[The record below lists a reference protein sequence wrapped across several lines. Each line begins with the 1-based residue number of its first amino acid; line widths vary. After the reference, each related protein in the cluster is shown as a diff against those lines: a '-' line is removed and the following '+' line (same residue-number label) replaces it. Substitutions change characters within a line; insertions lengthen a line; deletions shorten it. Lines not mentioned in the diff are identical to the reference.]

1 MARLGIGTGT
11 NANDGSGDNLRAAG
25 GKINDNFS
33 EIYNYFGDGT
43 NLNFVSGSW
52 NVVNSGINTLS
63 SVGIGTTN
71 PRFTLEVGA
80 VGASGTSLFVNGD
93 AGVTGNVN
101 VSGVSTF
108 AGNITVNGNITG
120 DDASNI
126 SGINSATATSL
137 FGDHLVVSGVST
149 FNDNLEL
156 SGANLLFGLSS
167 GASDD
172 RLKFHNSEIYQDTLG
187 FRIIGNTGG
196 ISLRAD
202 GTNTWSNSAG
212 NEDYIVAIANAG
224 VSLYYNNS
232 KKFETTN
239 TGSVV
244 TGILTATSFSGDGS
258 SLTGVG
264 NTGYINA
271 TNLEVAGIST
281 FNNAVNVNADM
292 TFDGAGNNLRLND
305 NSVLELGTDND
316 FNIFHNS
323 NVSVIRDG
331 GTGGLLIDSDN
342 EIKLAKNGTG
352 SDSMAVFTVDGP
364 VELYHDNSKKF
375 ETTSTG
381 SVVTGILTATSFSG
395 DGSSLTGVG
404 NTGYINATNLVV
416 SGVSTFNNNVIIDGS
431 GDIRFEGT
439 GDLRLGDSNA
449 LYVGT
454 GSDLQIYHNGQDSV
468 IRDNG
473 TGDLNLITD
482 SNIWMGPIGAGNTS
496 AKFTPG
502 GASELYYSGNKK
514 IETTNTGSV
523 VTGILTATSFSGDG
537 SSLTGPSRSDV
548 SAATGSIGIGT
559 TTNISITAHKSYGL
573 LKVGISSAAWVRL
586 YVDEASRTSDANR
599 SYLVDPAAGS
609 GLIAEVRTETT
620 GISTFLMTPGVI
632 GWNNDVSVGSTVYA
646 AVTNNE
652 TEAANITVTL
662 SVVRIEG

>member
-71 PRFTLEVGA
+71 PRFSLEVGA

-149 FNDNLEL
+149 FNNDVTVDGGNVTFTSQGDQLIFTADA
-156 SGANLLFGLSS
+156 SNP
-167 GASDD
+167 ASDGGCI
-172 RLKFHNSEIYQDTLG
+172 EISTSGSGTAKISGNANQLRIYNIQDANHSIDMRAGAYTFQDESAEYYALFYNG
-187 FRIIGNTGG
+187 AVKLYHPNT
-196 ISLRAD
+196 
-202 GTNTWSNSAG
+202 AG
-212 NEDYIVAIANAG
+212 SITDQK
-224 VSLYYNNS
+224 L
-232 KKFETTN
+232 ETTSD
-239 TGSVV
+239 GVIV
-244 TGILTATSFSGDGS
+244 TGVCTATSFSGDGS
-258 SLTGVG
+258 L
-264 NTGYINA
+264 
-271 TNLEVAGIST
+271 
-281 FNNAVNVNADM
+281 
-292 TFDGAGNNLRLND
+292 
-305 NSVLELGTDND
+305 
-316 FNIFHNS
+316 
-323 NVSVIRDG
+323 
-331 GTGGLLIDSDN
+331 
-342 EIKLAKNGTG
+342 
-352 SDSMAVFTVDGP
+352 
-364 VELYHDNSKKF
+364 
-375 ETTSTG
+375 
-381 SVVTGILTATSFSG
+381 
-395 DGSSLTGVG
+395 
-404 NTGYINATNLVV
+404 
-416 SGVSTFNNNVIIDGS
+416 
-431 GDIRFEGT
+431 
-439 GDLRLGDSNA
+439 
-449 LYVGT
+449 
-454 GSDLQIYHNGQDSV
+454 
-468 IRDNG
+468 
-473 TGDLNLITD
+473 
-482 SNIWMGPIGAGNTS
+482 
-496 AKFTPG
+496 
-502 GASELYYSGNKK
+502 
-514 IETTNTGSV
+514 
-523 VTGILTATSFSGDG
+523 
-537 SSLTGPSRSDV
+537 LTGPSRSDV
-548 SAATGSIGIGT
+548 SAATGSIGIGS

-652 TEAANITVTL
+652 TESANITVTL

>member
-137 FGDHLVVSGVST
+137 FGDHLVVSG
-149 FNDNLEL
+149 
-156 SGANLLFGLSS
+156 
-167 GASDD
+167 
-172 RLKFHNSEIYQDTLG
+172 
-187 FRIIGNTGG
+187 
-196 ISLRAD
+196 
-202 GTNTWSNSAG
+202 
-212 NEDYIVAIANAG
+212 
-224 VSLYYNNS
+224 
-232 KKFETTN
+232 
-239 TGSVV
+239 
-244 TGILTATSFSGDGS
+244 
-258 SLTGVG
+258 
-264 NTGYINA
+264 
-271 TNLEVAGIST
+271 IST
-281 FNNAVNVNADM
+281 F
-292 TFDGAGNNLRLND
+292 
-305 NSVLELGTDND
+305 LGKTRILDD
-316 FNIFHNS
+316 VEFH
-323 NVSVIRDG
+323 V
-331 GTGGLLIDSDN
+331 GTN
-342 EIKLAKNGTG
+342 
-352 SDSMAVFTVDGP
+352 
-364 VELYHDNSKKF
+364 
-375 ETTSTG
+375 
-381 SVVTGILTATSFSG
+381 
-395 DGSSLTGVG
+395 GSSGEYKFYRDSG
-404 NTGYINATNLVV
+404 NTLNVLYEDISGGEARFISNL
-416 SGVSTFNNNVIIDGS
+416 S
-431 GDIRFEGT
+431 
-439 GDLRLGDSNA
+439 GDSNA
-449 LYVGT
+449 AFHFFKASTALARFSVNSTQLY
-454 GSDLQIYHNGQDSV
+454 S
-468 IRDNG
+468 
-473 TGDLNLITD
+473 
-482 SNIWMGPIGAGNTS
+482 
-496 AKFTPG
+496 G
-502 GASELYYSGNKK
+502 GAPRFD
-514 IETTNTGSV
+514 TTGGGVSITGTSTCTGSV
-523 VTGILTATSFSGDG
+523 QVGSGQSFGSSTGSAAVYYGDG

>member
-149 FNDNLEL
+149 LGIVTGATYFGTTATLNGGINANAIAL
-156 SGANLLFGLSS
+156 SGLSTASQGFDFKSTSPVRIGPSNQISISHNTSAATIANDTGELYLR
-167 GASDD
+167 GATGIRLQKEGGGYDD
-172 RLKFHNSEIYQDTLG
+172 IIKGVADGAVEIYYD
-187 FRIIGNTGG
+187 
-196 ISLRAD
+196 D
-202 GTNTWSNSAG
+202 
-212 NEDYIVAIANAG
+212 
-224 VSLYYNNS
+224 S
-232 KKFETTN
+232 KK
-239 TGSVV
+239 
-244 TGILTATSFSGDGS
+244 L
-258 SLTGVG
+258 
-264 NTGYINA
+264 
-271 TNLEVAGIST
+271 
-281 FNNAVNVNADM
+281 
-292 TFDGAGNNLRLND
+292 
-305 NSVLELGTDND
+305 
-316 FNIFHNS
+316 
-323 NVSVIRDG
+323 
-331 GTGGLLIDSDN
+331 
-342 EIKLAKNGTG
+342 
-352 SDSMAVFTVDGP
+352 
-364 VELYHDNSKKF
+364 

-381 SVVTGILTATSFSG
+381 AI
-395 DGSSLTGVG
+395 
-404 NTGYINATNLVV
+404 
-416 SGVSTFNNNVIIDGS
+416 
-431 GDIRFEGT
+431 
-439 GDLRLGDSNA
+439 
-449 LYVGT
+449 
-454 GSDLQIYHNGQDSV
+454 
-468 IRDNG
+468 
-473 TGDLNLITD
+473 
-482 SNIWMGPIGAGNTS
+482 
-496 AKFTPG
+496 
-502 GASELYYSGNKK
+502 
-514 IETTNTGSV
+514 

-573 LKVGISSAAWVRL
+573 LKVGITSAAWVRL

>member
-108 AGNITVNGNITG
+108 AGNITVNGNIAG

-137 FGDHLVVSGVST
+137 FGTHLVVSGVST
-149 FNDNLEL
+149 
-156 SGANLLFGLSS
+156 
-167 GASDD
+167 
-172 RLKFHNSEIYQDTLG
+172 LG
-187 FRIIGNTGG
+187 I
-196 ISLRAD
+196 
-202 GTNTWSNSAG
+202 
-212 NEDYIVAIANAG
+212 
-224 VSLYYNNS
+224 
-232 KKFETTN
+232 
-239 TGSVV
+239 V
-244 TGILTATSFSGDGS
+244 TGATYFGDGS
-258 SLTGVG
+258 SLTGVA
-264 NTGYINA
+264 NTDF
-271 TNLEVAGIST
+271 VIS
-281 FNNAVNVNADM
+281 
-292 TFDGAGNNLRLND
+292 
-305 NSVLELGTDND
+305 NS
-316 FNIFHNS
+316 
-323 NVSVIRDG
+323 
-331 GTGGLLIDSDN
+331 
-342 EIKLAKNGTG
+342 
-352 SDSMAVFTVDGP
+352 
-364 VELYHDNSKKF
+364 
-375 ETTSTG
+375 
-381 SVVTGILTATSFSG
+381 
-395 DGSSLTGVG
+395 
-404 NTGYINATNLVV
+404 LVV
-416 SGVSTFNNNVIIDGS
+416 SGVST
-431 GDIRFEGT
+431 
-439 GDLRLGDSNA
+439 LG
-449 LYVGT
+449 
-454 GSDLQIYHNGQDSV
+454 
-468 IRDNG
+468 
-473 TGDLNLITD
+473 
-482 SNIWMGPIGAGNTS
+482 
-496 AKFTPG
+496 
-502 GASELYYSGNKK
+502 
-514 IETTNTGSV
+514 V
-523 VTGILTATSFSGDG
+523 VTGATYFGDG

>member
-108 AGNITVNGNITG
+108 AGNITVNGNIAG

-137 FGDHLVVSGVST
+137 FGDHLVVSGIST
-149 FNDNLEL
+149 FLGKTRILDDVEFHVGTNGSSGEYKFYRDSGNTLNVLYEDI
-156 SGANLLFGLSS
+156 SGAEARFISNLAGDSNSAFNFLKASTALAKFTVNGAKLYS
-167 GASDD
+167 GGV
-172 RLKFHNSEIYQDTLG
+172 LKLETTG
-187 FRIIGNTGG
+187 GG
-196 ISLRAD
+196 ISVT
-202 GTNTWSNSAG
+202 GTSTC
-212 NEDYIVAIANAG
+212 
-224 VSLYYNNS
+224 
-232 KKFETTN
+232 
-239 TGSVV
+239 TGSVQV
-244 TGILTATSFSGDGS
+244 GSGQSFGS
-258 SLTGVG
+258 
-264 NTGYINA
+264 
-271 TNLEVAGIST
+271 
-281 FNNAVNVNADM
+281 
-292 TFDGAGNNLRLND
+292 
-305 NSVLELGTDND
+305 
-316 FNIFHNS
+316 
-323 NVSVIRDG
+323 
-331 GTGGLLIDSDN
+331 
-342 EIKLAKNGTG
+342 
-352 SDSMAVFTVDGP
+352 
-364 VELYHDNSKKF
+364 
-375 ETTSTG
+375 STG
-381 SVVTGILTATSFSG
+381 SAAV
-395 DGSSLTGVG
+395 
-404 NTGYINATNLVV
+404 
-416 SGVSTFNNNVIIDGS
+416 
-431 GDIRFEGT
+431 
-439 GDLRLGDSNA
+439 
-449 LYVGT
+449 
-454 GSDLQIYHNGQDSV
+454 
-468 IRDNG
+468 
-473 TGDLNLITD
+473 
-482 SNIWMGPIGAGNTS
+482 
-496 AKFTPG
+496 
-502 GASELYYSGNKK
+502 YY
-514 IETTNTGSV
+514 
-523 VTGILTATSFSGDG
+523 GDG

-652 TEAANITVTL
+652 TESANITVTL

>member
-137 FGDHLVVSGVST
+137 FGTHLVVSGVST
-149 FNDNLEL
+149 
-156 SGANLLFGLSS
+156 
-167 GASDD
+167 
-172 RLKFHNSEIYQDTLG
+172 LG
-187 FRIIGNTGG
+187 I
-196 ISLRAD
+196 
-202 GTNTWSNSAG
+202 
-212 NEDYIVAIANAG
+212 
-224 VSLYYNNS
+224 
-232 KKFETTN
+232 
-239 TGSVV
+239 V
-244 TGILTATSFSGDGS
+244 TGATYF
-258 SLTGVG
+258 
-264 NTGYINA
+264 
-271 TNLEVAGIST
+271 
-281 FNNAVNVNADM
+281 
-292 TFDGAGNNLRLND
+292 
-305 NSVLELGTDND
+305 
-316 FNIFHNS
+316 
-323 NVSVIRDG
+323 
-331 GTGGLLIDSDN
+331 
-342 EIKLAKNGTG
+342 
-352 SDSMAVFTVDGP
+352 
-364 VELYHDNSKKF
+364 
-375 ETTSTG
+375 
-381 SVVTGILTATSFSG
+381 
-395 DGSSLTGVG
+395 
-404 NTGYINATNLVV
+404 
-416 SGVSTFNNNVIIDGS
+416 
-431 GDIRFEGT
+431 
-439 GDLRLGDSNA
+439 
-449 LYVGT
+449 
-454 GSDLQIYHNGQDSV
+454 
-468 IRDNG
+468 
-473 TGDLNLITD
+473 
-482 SNIWMGPIGAGNTS
+482 
-496 AKFTPG
+496 
-502 GASELYYSGNKK
+502 
-514 IETTNTGSV
+514 
-523 VTGILTATSFSGDG
+523 GDG